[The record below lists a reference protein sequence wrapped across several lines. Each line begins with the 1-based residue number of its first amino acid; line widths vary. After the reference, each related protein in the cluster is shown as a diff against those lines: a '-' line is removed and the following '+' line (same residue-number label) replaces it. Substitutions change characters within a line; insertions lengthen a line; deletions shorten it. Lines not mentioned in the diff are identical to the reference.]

1 MSNFTY
7 YKEILDSN
15 QYFFESFIKEFQ
27 SDEISKELING
38 RLSYINYVTDVYI
51 ILLININCILQYLD
65 DFFQT
70 YQSKEMII
78 NMMQIGFKLWKE
90 LLKDKTDEE
99 QKEQFF
105 IFFFIAS
112 CFIVLKVTNFFI

>member
-112 CFIVLKVTNFFI
+112 CFIVLKVTNIFI

>member
-51 ILLININCILQYLD
+51 ILLLNINCILQYLD

-112 CFIVLKVTNFFI
+112 CFIVLKVTNIFI

>member
-1 MSNFTY
+1 MSNFTC

-51 ILLININCILQYLD
+51 ILLININCIL
-65 DFFQT
+65 
-70 YQSKEMII
+70 
-78 NMMQIGFKLWKE
+78 
-90 LLKDKTDEE
+90 
-99 QKEQFF
+99 
-105 IFFFIAS
+105 
-112 CFIVLKVTNFFI
+112 